1 MYDIHVIANW
11 ITLHSQFSF
20 GVILI
25 IGFIEAFTITGTFW
39 SSFIL
44 LIVATS
50 FHESGSALIYICLG
64 AGLGSFFGDNA
75 SFLLGYFLGP
85 KIKKISIIK
94 KREKFLNKTEKTI
107 LKYGWIAI
115 IIGRFT
121 PAIRPYVPFLA
132 SIAKMRYHVFLN
144 SAILACTLWSLTLGI
159 IIIGIDKII
168 IYFNQ

>member
-50 FHESGSALIYICLG
+50 FH
-64 AGLGSFFGDNA
+64 GSFFGDNA

-168 IYFNQ
+168 IYFN